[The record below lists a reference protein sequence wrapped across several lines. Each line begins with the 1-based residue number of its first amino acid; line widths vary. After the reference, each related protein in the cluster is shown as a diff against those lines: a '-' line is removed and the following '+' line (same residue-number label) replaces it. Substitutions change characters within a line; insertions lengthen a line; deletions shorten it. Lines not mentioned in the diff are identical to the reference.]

1 MTKEEYQKYLD
12 DQKSK
17 LTDKNKLS
25 LQREYNKLKSKIP
38 YWIKRM
44 HSVIVVSES
53 DWYKLKYAEAKYA
66 EISSRLDDLQ
76 YLLDIQEP
84 LY

>member
-1 MTKEEYQKYLD
+1 MTREEYQKYLD

-38 YWIKRM
+38 Y
-44 HSVIVVSES
+44 
-53 DWYKLKYAEAKYA
+53 
-66 EISSRLDDLQ
+66 
-76 YLLDIQEP
+76 
-84 LY
+84 